1 MLCFSKH
8 SHLLGS
14 RLSLLNGRENFG
26 LSLGWMDM
34 RIVGEVSVDGERI
47 TGKREIRL
55 DLEMR
60 DDLRHDNVE

>member
-1 MLCFSKH
+1 
-8 SHLLGS
+8 
-14 RLSLLNGRENFG
+14 
-26 LSLGWMDM
+26 M